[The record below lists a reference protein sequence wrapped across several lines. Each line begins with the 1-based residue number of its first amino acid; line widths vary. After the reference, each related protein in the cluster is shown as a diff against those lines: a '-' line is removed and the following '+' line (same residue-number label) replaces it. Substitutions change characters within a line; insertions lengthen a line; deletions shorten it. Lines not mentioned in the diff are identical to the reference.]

1 MKTENKRIEAVNAP
15 LDYKSPAVEIVSVHG
30 EKGFCN
36 SPGTGRTEDFNEP
49 SEYSWDL

>member
-1 MKTENKRIEAVNAP
+1 MKTENKRIETVNAP

-30 EKGFCN
+30 EKGFCD
-36 SPGTGRTEDFNEP
+36 SSLTEDFNEL

>member
-30 EKGFCN
+30 EKGFCD
-36 SPGTGRTEDFNEP
+36 STSLTEDFNP
-49 SEYSWDL
+49 LDDYNF

>member
-1 MKTENKRIEAVNAP
+1 MKTENKRIEPVNAP

-36 SPGTGRTEDFNEP
+36 STGTGRTEDFNLLD
-49 SEYSWDL
+49 EYNF

>member
-1 MKTENKRIEAVNAP
+1 MKTENNRIEPVNAP

-36 SPGTGRTEDFNEP
+36 SNGLTEDFNLLD
-49 SEYSWDL
+49 EYNF